1 MENRRNSKTIKS
13 YNSVYGEFQARDMP
27 IRQFAAKVPYP
38 NCLPLL
44 IEKYVESINFIQ
56 MWLCWMNQQVIS
68 PTSYLVSLRTQRVN
82 HRWVWMYCAIRNEF
96 NDYLLLGKRPFDW
109 THVYVLSE
117 SLFMMYLKK
126 FLVYKLEYQTH
137 SNSMGCKK
145 CFVKYFWN
153 HLRIGKNDVFWFSM
167 SCIHRSNIVILR
179 KKASICGRAS
189 SMHMCIKLNLTTNRY
204 NMILY
209 RGA

>member
-68 PTSYLVSLRTQRVN
+68 PTSYLVSL
-82 HRWVWMYCAIRNEF
+82 
-96 NDYLLLGKRPFDW
+96 
-109 THVYVLSE
+109 
-117 SLFMMYLKK
+117 
-126 FLVYKLEYQTH
+126 QTH
-137 SNSMGCKK
+137 KEWTIDEFRCTAQFAMNLMII
-145 CFVKYFWN
+145 YFLEN
-153 HLRIGKNDVFWFSM
+153 DHLIE
-167 SCIHRSNIVILR
+167 
-179 KKASICGRAS
+179 
-189 SMHMCIKLNLTTNRY
+189 HMFMCWVSLCLWCTWKSFLYTN
-204 NMILY
+204 
-209 RGA
+209 